1 MKPGASLMSF
11 RQLILLIDLGVQNG
25 RKTRYVLDV
34 PLPKTDLNTVSKS
47 KQLLKSTNK
56 YTFREN
62 SPLSRNSFSFPT
74 FFSLSLFFPVFPQQ
88 LEHVQQQPIWTDRQ
102 TDRQEESISYIR
114 TCTTPAR
121 QQDKKQLAVNLVSFW
136 QQKTVQLRSAQ
147 LSSTL
152 GRRRRRRRS

>member
-74 FFSLSLFFPVFPQQ
+74 FFLSLFSFQFSPSNLSMSSSSPYEQ
-88 LEHVQQQPIWTDRQ
+88 TDRQ
-102 TDRQEESISYIR
+102 TDRQ
-114 TCTTPAR
+114 T
-121 QQDKKQLAVNLVSFW
+121 DKKRASATYVRALLQRDS
-136 QQKTVQLRSAQ
+136 KTRS
-147 LSSTL
+147 S
-152 GRRRRRRRS
+152 